1 VVTELDAHAKT
12 LGTDEIVESDFGTVL
27 RQKIEEQS

>member
-12 LGTDEIVESDFGTVL
+12 LGTSEIVLSDFGMIL
-27 RQKIEEQS
+27 REIMGL